1 MFGKIATLLQQQ
13 YRLTVTRLVVSMGSA
28 AVLYPGTLS
37 VATSFDNVAWET
49 GFVGKTGGW
58 AFRAALENPRDAR
71 IFVPLRGRAARF
83 VRLRIEQSQPFYP
96 WAVADI
102 VVKATL

>member
-1 MFGKIATLLQQQ
+1 VLVLDLGHVE
-13 YRLTVTRLVVSMGSA
+13 RVCGLVVSMGSA

-49 GFVGKTGGW
+49 GFLRKTGGS
-58 AFRAALENPRDAR
+58 AFHAALENPRDAR
-71 IFVPLRGRAARF
+71 IFVPLRGKAARF
-83 VRLRIEQSQPFYP
+83 ARLRIEQSQPLYP

-102 VVKATL
+102 VVEGQR